1 MPEKDLDVHEL
12 GVGLE
17 EARRIGVA
25 ELVGRDLLVE
35 SRAIE

>member
-1 MPEKDLDVHEL
+1 MDVHEL
-12 GVGLE
+12 GAGFE
-17 EARRIGVA
+17 DPGCIGMP